1 MVWYLMISYD
11 SIAWYC
17 MLLRCWLRRAG
28 YVSQDAYILHNIII
42 TKYKMKIVSFL
53 LLIAWCWCLWL
64 FLYLQTSRTTT
75 PAADA
80 SGYLK
85 RFAILRNLVRL
96 QKPEVK
102 APQSKVVS
110 YGTSFFL
117 VAEGSSVVSTSSE
130 NQKLLQLSDL
140 RKRETGGS
148 AWRKMGGLLG
158 K

>member
-1 MVWYLMISYD
+1 MVF
-11 SIAWYC
+11 
-17 MLLRCWLRRAG
+17 G
-28 YVSQDAYILHNIII
+28 VSTIYNIII

-130 NQKLLQLSDL
+130 NQKLLQLWPQKAGNRGVRL
-140 RKRETGGS
+140 KKNGWTAGKTMGKRE
-148 AWRKMGGLLG
+148 AWGAGACETPVWYDPNPKSL
-158 K
+158 